1 MRNILPILLLLIL
14 PGMMLAQGKSI
25 EGRISLAE
33 ERTEYTGL
41 IPDSRVVINAP
52 SAHFINFRKP
62 VRLILFALP
71 NGNSIENTEGRPML
85 SKTDDWHF
93 DIQHIAAQVRFLRE
107 NDKRY
112 NYIVAYLESSQ
123 KAWTAH
129 ASKYKDSPLMYSH
142 LVDTVKAIVLDK
154 YFKNKPSVMLNVV
167 LASHSGGGRFVFNYL
182 LGVSEIPGFVE
193 RLCFIDSYYGY
204 EEPFAGKFIK
214 WLNSGK
220 DKMLGV
226 ISYVDTTVI
235 YNGKPIVSKT
245 GGTGYRSEL
254 MFRNMKEAGVKFKD
268 RTDTS
273 FVRHTAFDG
282 RLRIIIKENP
292 SGKIYHTILVEKN
305 GLIHQLLFNSKLEER
320 DYKFWGER
328 CYSNLIK

>member
-1 MRNILPILLLLIL
+1 MRSVLRILFPLIFPGLLFAKKEDFRSDVL
-14 PGMMLAQGKSI
+14 P
-25 EGRISLAE
+25 AE
-33 ERTEYTGL
+33 VRTEYNNL

-52 SAHFINFRKP
+52 NGSFLNPNKP
-62 VRLILFALP
+62 VRLILYALP
-71 NGNSIENTEGRPML
+71 NGNTIEQTEGRTLL

-129 ASKYKDSPLMYSH
+129 ASKYKDSPLLYSH
-142 LVDTVKAIVLDK
+142 LVDTIKSIVRDN
-154 YFKNKPSVMLNVV
+154 YFKNKPSARLNVV

-182 LGVSEIPGFVE
+182 LGVDDIPEFVE

-204 EEPFAGKFIK
+204 EEQFAGKFIK

-254 MFRNMKEAGVKFKD
+254 MYRNMKEAGVKFTE
-268 RTDTS
+268 RADTA
-273 FVRHTAFDG
+273 FVRHTAFKG
-282 RLRIIIKENP
+282 RLRIMIKENP
-292 SGKIYHTILVEKN
+292 TGKIYHTILVEKN

-328 CYSNLIK
+328 SYSNLIK

>member
-1 MRNILPILLLLIL
+1 
-14 PGMMLAQGKSI
+14 
-25 EGRISLAE
+25 
-33 ERTEYTGL
+33 
-41 IPDSRVVINAP
+41 
-52 SAHFINFRKP
+52 
-62 VRLILFALP
+62 
-71 NGNSIENTEGRPML
+71 
-85 SKTDDWHF
+85 
-93 DIQHIAAQVRFLRE
+93 
-107 NDKRY
+107 
-112 NYIVAYLESSQ
+112 
-123 KAWTAH
+123 
-129 ASKYKDSPLMYSH
+129 MYSH

-182 LGVSEIPGFVE
+182 LGVSVIPGFVE

-204 EEPFAGKFIK
+204 EEQFAGKFIK

-235 YNGKPIVSKT
+235 YNGKPIVGKT

-254 MFRNMKEAGVKFKD
+254 MYRNMKEAGVKFKD

-292 SGKIYHTILVEKN
+292 TGKIYHTILVEKN

-320 DYKFWGER
+320 GYKFWGER

>member
-1 MRNILPILLLLIL
+1 MRSVIRILFPLIFPGLLF
-14 PGMMLAQGKSI
+14 AKK
-25 EGRISLAE
+25 EGFRSDVLSAE
-33 ERTEYTGL
+33 VSTEYNNL

-52 SAHFINFRKP
+52 NGSFLNPDKP
-62 VRLILFALP
+62 VRLILYALP
-71 NGNSIENTEGRPML
+71 NGNTIEQTEGRTLL

-107 NDKRY
+107 NDKRF

-129 ASKYKDSPLMYSH
+129 ASKYKDSPLLYSH

-154 YFKNKPSVMLNVV
+154 YFKNKPSAGINVV

-182 LGVSEIPGFVE
+182 HGVDEIPGFIE
-193 RLCFIDSYYGY
+193 RLCFIDSYYAY
-204 EEPFAGKFIK
+204 EELFAGKFIK

-226 ISYVDTTVI
+226 ISYIDTTVV

-254 MFRNMKEAGVKFKD
+254 MYRNMKEAGVKFKD
-268 RTDTS
+268 STDTS
-273 FVRHTAFDG
+273 FIRHTAFSG

-292 SGKIYHTILVEKN
+292 TGKIYHTILVEKN

-320 DYKFWGER
+320 GYKFWGER
-328 CYSNLIK
+328 SYSNLIK

>member
-1 MRNILPILLLLIL
+1 MRSVIRILFLLIF
-14 PGMMLAQGKSI
+14 PGLLFAKK
-25 EGRISLAE
+25 EGLRSDGLSAE
-33 ERTEYTGL
+33 VRTEYNNL
-41 IPDSRVVINAP
+41 MPDSRVVINAP
-52 SAHFINFRKP
+52 NGSFLNPNKP
-62 VRLILFALP
+62 VRLILYALP
-71 NGNSIENTEGRPML
+71 NGNTIEQTEGRTLL

-129 ASKYKDSPLMYSH
+129 ASKYKDSPLLYSH
-142 LVDTVKAIVLDK
+142 LVDTIKSIVLDK
-154 YFKNKPSVMLNVV
+154 YFKHKPSARLNVV

-182 LGVSEIPGFVE
+182 KGVSEIPGFVE

-204 EEPFAGKFIK
+204 EELFAGKFIK

-254 MFRNMKEAGVKFKD
+254 MYRNMKEAGVKFTE
-268 RTDTS
+268 RTDTA
-273 FVRHTAFDG
+273 FVRHTAFKG
-282 RLRIIIKENP
+282 RLRIMIKENP
-292 SGKIYHTILVEKN
+292 TGKIYHTILVEKN

-320 DYKFWGER
+320 GYKFWGER
-328 CYSNLIK
+328 SYSNLIK